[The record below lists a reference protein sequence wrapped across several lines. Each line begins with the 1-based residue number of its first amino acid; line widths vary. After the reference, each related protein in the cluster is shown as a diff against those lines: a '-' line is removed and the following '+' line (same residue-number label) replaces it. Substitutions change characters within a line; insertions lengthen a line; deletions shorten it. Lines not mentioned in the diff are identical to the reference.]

1 MRATNVSIYADNQY
15 KLALA
20 VLANNKG
27 VKVARLVRDALD
39 TLYGT
44 ELENIQK
51 NLSLLSSVQGSTELN
66 DNEQD

>member
-1 MRATNVSIYADNQY
+1 MRASNVSIYADNQY

-20 VLANNKG
+20 ILANGKG
-27 VKVARLVRDALD
+27 IKVARLVRDALD

-51 NLSLLSSVQGSTELN
+51 GISLLGNVQGGTELN
-66 DNEQD
+66 EDEQD

>member
-15 KLALA
+15 KLALT
-20 VLANNKG
+20 VLANSKG

-51 NLSLLSSVQGSTELN
+51 NLSLLSSVQGST
-66 DNEQD
+66 DMNEDEQ

>member
-1 MRATNVSIYADNQY
+1 MRASNVSIYADNQY

-20 VLANNKG
+20 ILANSKG

-51 NLSLLSSVQGSTELN
+51 EISLLGSVQGRTDLN
-66 DNEQD
+66 EEE